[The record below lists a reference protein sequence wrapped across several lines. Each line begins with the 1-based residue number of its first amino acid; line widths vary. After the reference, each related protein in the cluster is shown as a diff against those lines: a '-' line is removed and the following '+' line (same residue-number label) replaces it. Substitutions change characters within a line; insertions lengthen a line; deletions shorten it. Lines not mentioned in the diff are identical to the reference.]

1 MQIPAIDDFRKVNG
15 PTYGRPW
22 HVNLAD
28 ADFTLTIPDIDV
40 LFEDDDAWKPH
51 PESYEMALRVL
62 RELDG
67 IKQKAAEYLAGIV
80 DADRHWMRGESY
92 FNQMDCDA
100 RTGQVRIAMTWEADI
115 YAEWS
120 VTLVWREREDGSAPE
135 YRPIA
140 MGYRN
145 R

>member
-1 MQIPAIDDFRKVNG
+1 MQIPAFEDFRKSGG

-22 HVNLAD
+22 HANPAG

-62 RELDG
+62 GELDE
-67 IKQKAAEYLAGIV
+67 IKRKAAEYLAGIV
-80 DADRHWMRGESY
+80 DAERHWMRGESY
-92 FNQMDCDA
+92 FNHVDCDA
-100 RTGQVRIAMTWEADI
+100 RTGQVRIAMTWEADF
-115 YAEWS
+115 YVEWS
-120 VTLVWREREDGSAPE
+120 VTFVRREREDGAAPE
-135 YRPIA
+135 YHPFA
-140 MGYRN
+140 MGFRN